1 MGYRSD
7 VYMCI
12 RGPTKSIL
20 AGIATLRLEGDT
32 AMHEALDEWNVTAC
46 SETHATMVLGV
57 RGEAGNGTRATLT
70 SRPITKYTTTFR
82 TSPKKIRNSTARLC
96 A

>member
-12 RGPTKSIL
+12 KGPTKSIL

-46 SETHATMVLGV
+46 SETHATMVGTDGELLGQF
-57 RGEAGNGTRATLT
+57 RGGGCAHGNVWRRGGEL
-70 SRPITKYTTTFR
+70 KNE
-82 TSPKKIRNSTARLC
+82 KNE
-96 A
+96 